1 MGGDYYIDLGAI
13 TLDEYEQEL
22 EQADLI
28 PSRQILKESI
38 GSRFSAL
45 EETGISNMDQLLAAM
60 KTPDKMKVLAQ
71 KTKIPEE
78 YLTILKRE
86 IASSQPKP
94 VNLSEF
100 PGIQAEPVHRLER
113 QGIKNTLQLFPHII
127 TESERKKLSE
137 MAGVSYVDI
146 LELAKLTDVCRIKW
160 VSANFARL
168 LVDSKWD
175 TASKVSKANYEE
187 VYGTLMKINEEKKY
201 FKGKFGLNDMK
212 LCVAAAKKVPDA
224 IQFE

>member
-1 MGGDYYIDLGAI
+1 MGRDYYIDLGAV

-22 EQADLI
+22 GQAELI
-28 PSRQILKESI
+28 PSRQILKDSLKE
-38 GSRFSAL
+38 RFSAFK
-45 EETGISNMDQLLAAM
+45 ENGISNVDQLLAAM
-60 KTPDKMKVLAQ
+60 KTPDKMKVFAQ
-71 KTKIPEE
+71 KTNVPEE

-100 PGIQAEPVHRLER
+100 PGIDANAIDRLEQR
-113 QGIKNTLQLFPHII
+113 GIRNTLQLFPHII
-127 TESERKKLSE
+127 TEADRKKLSE
-137 MAGVSYVDI
+137 EAGIPCEII
-146 LELAKLTDVCRIKW
+146 LELTKLTDVCRIKW
-160 VSANFARL
+160 VGANFARL

-175 TASKVSKANYEE
+175 TAMAVSKADYEE
-187 VYGTLMKINEEKKY
+187 VYRILMKINEEKKY

-212 LCVAAAKKVPDA
+212 LCVAAAKKVPGA